1 MSGVKPAVWFPAVR
15 AGTGSDKFTLQ
26 LCEALNARG
35 IRAGITWLP
44 HRAEYLPWT
53 VRVPPVPGWANIV
66 HVNTWLHPRF
76 LPRGIPVVATLH
88 HSVHD
93 PALRPYKGALRAA
106 YHRFWIAPIERRV
119 MARAAKVVAVSRFA
133 AEIGRATLCETPIKV
148 IHNGIDVDRFRPI
161 GERESPH
168 RPFRLLY
175 VGSWIARKGV
185 DLLAPIMREL
195 GPEYVL
201 HYTGSRSAS
210 GATTTLTTNMVDLG
224 RLEAGQVIR
233 AMQESDVLIFPS
245 RSEGFGLVVAEAMAS
260 GLPVIA
266 TRASSLPEIVE
277 DGVTGILCERDDVAG
292 FAEAARVLQ
301 GSPTVWRRM
310 SVAAAMRAQ
319 ALFGLDA
326 MTASYE
332 AVYRSL
338 LDGSLP

>member
-1 MSGVKPAVWFPAVR
+1 MREVRWCGAASRSSGAVPASGPVRRPVRRSCRRRPGGAGPRACRGHRLRLPCPGRPGSSGGRRDGSRIRGPDRGSGGYRSVRKAHPGGAQRSGAVAGQDGHAAQGSRHALRLGVRRSTLRRLAGHDRTRREAGMSGVKPAVWFPAVR

-88 HSVHD
+88 HSLHH

-133 AEIGRATLCETPIKV
+133 AEIGRATLFETPIKV

-195 GPEYVL
+195 GPESVL
-201 HYTGSRSAS
+201 HYKI
-210 GATTTLTTNMVDLG
+210 G
-224 RLEAGQVIR
+224 R
-233 AMQESDVLIFPS
+233 
-245 RSEGFGLVVAEAMAS
+245 
-260 GLPVIA
+260 
-266 TRASSLPEIVE
+266 
-277 DGVTGILCERDDVAG
+277 
-292 FAEAARVLQ
+292 
-301 GSPTVWRRM
+301 
-310 SVAAAMRAQ
+310 
-319 ALFGLDA
+319 
-326 MTASYE
+326 
-332 AVYRSL
+332 
-338 LDGSLP
+338 